1 MVFIQFKF
9 IVVLDIHLIIIE
21 FFRLQ
26 KRPIFFIVLYP
37 KFGFQKFVSNEKCQI
52 RMRCLQNYFVTESK
66 VMGENSSQ
74 KGVLNYEQSLISA
87 REQRSGQNARARLSE
102 PATRSERRVSCAF
115 LARTFFLSQVKGVRS
130 SSSNENTM
138 INSIIRV
145 ILG

>member
-1 MVFIQFKF
+1 MVFIQVKF
-9 IVVLDIHLIIIE
+9 IVVLHIHLIIIE

-26 KRPIFFIVLYP
+26 KKADIFHCAVP
-37 KFGFQKFVSNEKCQI
+37 QSWVSEI
-52 RMRCLQNYFVTESK
+52 RIKRKMPDRCLQNYFVAGSK

-87 REQRSGQNARARLSE
+87 RDQRSGQNARARLRE
-102 PATRSERRVSCAF
+102 PATRSERRGSCVF
-115 LARTFFLSQVKGVRS
+115 LARTFFPSQVKGVRS
-130 SSSNENTM
+130 SSSNDNTM